1 MTHSFP
7 TTALLVIDMQQGMA
21 DRTRAGRPRANPQ
34 AESHVAA
41 LIALFRAR
49 GLPVV
54 HVLHDDPDP
63 TSPFRKGA
71 AMGEPM
77 ACAMPAPGETVLWK
91 HDSSAFAGTGL
102 EAHLRQAGIARIVLV
117 GAVAGFCI
125 TSTTRWA
132 SDRGFTVILPGDA
145 LIGFDIPAHAPKA
158 PGERID
164 AETVLRVTLS
174 LLGAD
179 FAEVVSAAAVAGL
192 IGAATVPDAATIP

>member
-1 MTHSFP
+1 MTTSE
-7 TTALLVIDMQQGMA
+7 A
-21 DRTRAGRPRANPQ
+21 RAARRA
-34 AESHVAA
+34 VAA
-41 LIALFRAR
+41 MFAANGAMMGAWAPQIPLL
-49 GLPVV
+49 LPR
-54 HVLHDDPDP
+54 H
-63 TSPFRKGA
+63 GI
-71 AMGEPM
+71 GE
-77 ACAMPAPGETVLWK
+77 AVLWK
-91 HDSSAFAGTGL
+91 HGSSAFAGTGL

-145 LIGFDIPAHAPKA
+145 LIGFDIPAHAPKV